1 MELKEIYNFT
11 IYEEKE
17 TPVETVSKDAEGN
30 EVKVTKKEK
39 VKTPI
44 KVILKKPSRR
54 QIEEAD
60 LEYSVEMSRCV
71 KKGILT
77 KAMLVKKYSDTGGLM
92 SETEAKGL
100 YEMYQRL
107 MELQSEYT
115 RNETM
120 NKDEPSYK
128 KKNDAL
134 VLEMAEVRDKIVKT
148 EMAYQSLFDHTAD
161 MKAQNRLLLWYIINL
176 TFIQREGE
184 DKPSPYFKGE
194 DFEDK
199 LEDYYAK
206 EESEDFQY
214 FEIANKISRIA
225 AFWFYNQA
233 SSKQD
238 FDALFEDKGEETE
251 TTETPEVTVAVE
263 AETEKTAPKKK
274 PKKTSWK
281 RIST

>member
-11 IYEEKE
+11 IYEEAEK
-17 TPVETVSKDAEGN
+17 TVETISKDESGD
-30 EVKVTKKEK
+30 EVKVSKKVTEK
-39 VKTPI
+39 IPV

-92 SETEAKGL
+92 SETEAKTL
-100 YEMYQRL
+100 YQLYQKL
-107 MELQSEYT
+107 MELQREYT
-115 RNETM
+115 ENETV
-120 NKDEPSYK
+120 NKAESNRK
-128 KKNDAL
+128 KKTEEL
-134 VLEMAEVRDKIVKT
+134 TLEMTKVRDQIIKT

-176 TFIQREGE
+176 TYIQRES
-184 DKPSPYFKGE
+184 DPKPVPYFKGE

-199 LEDYYAK
+199 LEDYYQK
-206 EESEDFQY
+206 EESEDLQY
-214 FEIANKISRIA
+214 FEIARKVSNIA

-233 SSKQD
+233 ASKED
-238 FDALFEDKGEETE
+238 FDGLISDKSEVEEE
-251 TTETPEVTVAVE
+251 PVEVAAE
-263 AETEKTAPKKK
+263 ASEEKPAPKRKTKK
-274 PKKTSWK
+274 S
-281 RIST
+281 

>member
-1 MELKEIYNFT
+1 MDIKEIYNFN

-17 TPVETVSKDAEGN
+17 VPVETVSKDEEGN
-30 EVKVTKKEK
+30 EIKVTKKEK
-39 VKTPI
+39 QKVPI
-44 KVILKKPSRR
+44 KIILKKPSRR

-92 SETEAKGL
+92 SETEAKNL
-100 YEMYQRL
+100 YQLYQKL
-107 MELQSEYT
+107 MELQREFT
-115 RNETM
+115 ENETV
-120 NKDEPSYK
+120 NKGESNRK
-128 KKNDAL
+128 KKSEEL
-134 VLEMAEVRDKIVKT
+134 TLEMTKVRDGIIKT

-161 MKAQNRLLLWYIINL
+161 MKAQNKLLLWYIINL
-176 TFIQREGE
+176 TFIQKEGE

-206 EESEDFQY
+206 EESEDLQY
-214 FEIANKISRIA
+214 FEIARKISRIA

-233 SSKQD
+233 SSK
-238 FDALFEDKGEETE
+238 EDYDNILADSTEEETLE
-251 TTETPEVTVAVE
+251 EAPVE
-263 AETEKTAPKKK
+263 IKEESTPKKK
-274 PKKTSWK
+274 SKKS
-281 RIST
+281 

>member
-1 MELKEIYNFT
+1 
-11 IYEEKE
+11 
-17 TPVETVSKDAEGN
+17 
-30 EVKVTKKEK
+30 
-39 VKTPI
+39 
-44 KVILKKPSRR
+44 
-54 QIEEAD
+54 
-60 LEYSVEMSRCV
+60 
-71 KKGILT
+71 
-77 KAMLVKKYSDTGGLM
+77 
-92 SETEAKGL
+92 
-100 YEMYQRL
+100 

-214 FEIANKISRIA
+214 FEIAQKISRIA

-251 TTETPEVTVAVE
+251 TTETPEITVSAE
-263 AETEKTAPKKK
+263 AEAEKPAPKKK
-274 PKKTSWK
+274 TKKAS
-281 RIST
+281 

>member
-251 TTETPEVTVAVE
+251 TAETPEATVAAEVE
-263 AETEKTAPKKK
+263 VEKPAPKKK
-274 PKKTSWK
+274 TKKAS
-281 RIST
+281 

>member
-1 MELKEIYNFT
+1 MDIKEIYNFN

-17 TPVETVSKDAEGN
+17 VPVETVSKDEEGN

-39 VKTPI
+39 QKVPI

-92 SETEAKGL
+92 SETEAKNL
-100 YEMYQRL
+100 YQLYQKL
-107 MELQSEYT
+107 MELQREFT
-115 RNETM
+115 ENETV
-120 NKDEPSYK
+120 NKGESNRK
-128 KKNDAL
+128 KKSEEL
-134 VLEMAEVRDKIVKT
+134 TLEMAKVRDGIIKT

-161 MKAQNRLLLWYIINL
+161 MKAQNKLLLWYIINL
-176 TFIQREGE
+176 TFIQKEGE

-194 DFEDK
+194 DFEEK

-206 EESEDFQY
+206 EESEDLQY
-214 FEIANKISRIA
+214 FEIARKISNIA

-233 SSKQD
+233 ASK
-238 FDALFEDKGEETE
+238 EDYDGLLTDSTEE
-251 TTETPEVTVAVE
+251 ETPEEAPVE
-263 AETEKTAPKKK
+263 VKEESTPKKK
-274 PKKTSWK
+274 SKKS
-281 RIST
+281 

>member
-30 EVKVTKKEK
+30 EIKTTKKEK

-92 SETEAKGL
+92 SESEAKGL

-107 MELQSEYT
+107 MELQNEYT

-120 NKDEPSYK
+120 NKDEPNYK

-134 VLEMAEVRDKIVKT
+134 TLEMAEVRDKIVKT

-161 MKAQNRLLLWYIINL
+161 MKAQNRVLLWYIINL
-176 TFIQREGE
+176 TFIQREDE
-184 DKPSPYFKGE
+184 DKPSCYFKGE

-206 EESEDFQY
+206 EESEDRQY
-214 FEIANKISRIA
+214 FEIAQKISRIA

-233 SSKQD
+233 SSKED
-238 FDALFEDKGEETE
+238 YDALFEDKNDQVGEDE
-251 TTETPEVTVAVE
+251 AVE
-263 AETEKTAPKKK
+263 AVVTAETKPQKAAPKKK
-274 PKKTSWK
+274 TKKTS
-281 RIST
+281 

>member
-30 EVKVTKKEK
+30 EIKVTKKEK
-39 VKTPI
+39 VKTPV

-92 SETEAKGL
+92 SETEAKSL
-100 YEMYQRL
+100 YQMYQRL
-107 MELQSEYT
+107 MELQREYT
-115 RNETM
+115 ENETI
-120 NKDEPSYK
+120 NKGEASRQK
-128 KKNDAL
+128 KTDAL
-134 VLEMAEVRDKIVKT
+134 TLEMAEVRDKIVKT

-176 TFIQREGE
+176 TFIQREDE
-184 DKPSPYFKGE
+184 DKPSAYFRGE

-206 EESEDFQY
+206 EESEDLQY
-214 FEIANKISRIA
+214 FEIARKISRIA
-225 AFWFYNQA
+225 AFWFYNQGA
-233 SSKQD
+233 TTKD
-238 FDALFEDKGEETE
+238 YEELMEDKSEEVE
-251 TTETPEVTVAVE
+251 AEEAPEVAVVAE
-263 AETEKTAPKKK
+263 AETEKPVPKKK
-274 PKKTSWK
+274 TKKAS
-281 RIST
+281 

>member
-17 TPVETVSKDAEGN
+17 TPVETVSKDGEGN
-30 EVKVTKKEK
+30 EIKVTKKEK

-214 FEIANKISRIA
+214 FEIASKISRIA

-238 FDALFEDKGEETE
+238 YDALFEDKGEETE
-251 TTETPEVTVAVE
+251 TAETPEVTVAAEV
-263 AETEKTAPKKK
+263 ETEKPAPKKK
-274 PKKTSWK
+274 TKKAS
-281 RIST
+281 

>member
-17 TPVETVSKDAEGN
+17 IPVETVSKDTEGN

-39 VKTPI
+39 VKTPV

-100 YEMYQRL
+100 YQMYQRL
-107 MELQSEYT
+107 MELQREYT
-115 RNETM
+115 ENETV
-120 NKDEPSYK
+120 NKGEANRQK
-128 KKNDAL
+128 KTEEL
-134 VLEMAEVRDKIVKT
+134 TFEMAKVRDQIVKT

-176 TFIQREGE
+176 TFIQREDE

-199 LEDYYAK
+199 LEDYYVK
-206 EESEDFQY
+206 EESEELQY
-214 FEIANKISRIA
+214 FEIARKISRIA
-225 AFWFYNQA
+225 AFWFYNQGA
-233 SSKQD
+233 TTQD
-238 FDALFEDKGEETE
+238 YEALMEDKSEEAE
-251 TTETPEVTVAVE
+251 AVETPEVAVE
-263 AETEKTAPKKK
+263 AEAEAEKSPVKKK
-274 PKKTSWK
+274 TKKAS
-281 RIST
+281 

>member
-17 TPVETVSKDAEGN
+17 IPVETVSKDTEGN

-39 VKTPI
+39 VKTPV

-100 YEMYQRL
+100 YQMYQRL
-107 MELQSEYT
+107 MELQREYT
-115 RNETM
+115 ENETV
-120 NKDEPSYK
+120 NKGEANRQK
-128 KKNDAL
+128 KTEEL
-134 VLEMAEVRDKIVKT
+134 IFEMAKVRDQIVKT

-176 TFIQREGE
+176 TFIQRENE

-199 LEDYYAK
+199 LEDYYVK
-206 EESEDFQY
+206 EESEEIQY
-214 FEIANKISRIA
+214 FEIARKISRIA
-225 AFWFYNQA
+225 AFWFYNQGA
-233 SSKQD
+233 TTQD
-238 FDALFEDKGEETE
+238 YEALMEDKSEEAE
-251 TTETPEVTVAVE
+251 PVETPEVAVE
-263 AETEKTAPKKK
+263 AEAEKSSPKKK
-274 PKKTSWK
+274 TKKAS
-281 RIST
+281 

>member
-30 EVKVTKKEK
+30 EIKTTKKEK

-92 SETEAKGL
+92 SESEAKGL

-107 MELQSEYT
+107 MELQNEYT

-120 NKDEPSYK
+120 NKDQPNYK

-134 VLEMAEVRDKIVKT
+134 TLEMAQVRDKIVKT
-148 EMAYQSLFDHTAD
+148 EMA
-161 MKAQNRLLLWYIINL
+161 
-176 TFIQREGE
+176 
-184 DKPSPYFKGE
+184 
-194 DFEDK
+194 
-199 LEDYYAK
+199 
-206 EESEDFQY
+206 
-214 FEIANKISRIA
+214 
-225 AFWFYNQA
+225 
-233 SSKQD
+233 
-238 FDALFEDKGEETE
+238 
-251 TTETPEVTVAVE
+251 
-263 AETEKTAPKKK
+263 
-274 PKKTSWK
+274 
-281 RIST
+281 